1 MTEPRDAVLTPLF
14 RRHTRRPRLTALLDE
29 ARAQSILLTAP
40 AGYGKT
46 TLAREWLQGRTDTA
60 WYHATAAS
68 ADVGAFSAGLAEAVG
83 PIVPGAGERVRQ
95 RLRVGDATER
105 LARPLAEL
113 LAEDLDA
120 WPEGGII
127 VLDDYHLLAE
137 STPVEDFV
145 DWLLMLAPIRLLV
158 TGRRRPG
165 WATARRFLYGEA
177 VEIGRDQLA
186 MTNEEAARVLEGR
199 STEAVRALVKQAEGW
214 PALIGLASLS
224 AELDF
229 PTGRMSDS
237 LFRYFAEEVF
247 RSEPPDVQRFML
259 QASVGSSVSVR
270 LAREVLGFE
279 DPEPILERLRDEDLL
294 HEAAREG
301 ELRFHPLLREFLR
314 RRLETDDAAA
324 FAERAAL
331 VVEDA
336 KAEGRWEEAFDLSVE
351 TGNVK
356 EAAEIA
362 GRAARPLLAAGQSE
376 TLEKWLDACGAAGV
390 TVAGAALA
398 RAELLIRKGEM
409 SAAAA
414 LAEDTVR
421 RLDESHQDFPWA
433 CTVAGRALH
442 FTSKEHEAFARF
454 ESARHHA
461 RTDEDLKEALW
472 GQVLAV
478 TEIAPESMD
487 DYLDALDARFADDL
501 DVRFRLAVGRYGVA
515 EQTSSIAGEWQRFA
529 ALLSAVEHSTD
540 PLAVTSFLATAATV
554 TRLRGRFSESRALA
568 ERTFRICSEFRFDF
582 GASVCLFSRAGAELG
597 LRRFLQAH
605 RTLRLY
611 EGTTIRREDP
621 FYRVEGLTLR
631 ARLLAVE
638 GDLDGALATYDE
650 MGRLVPP
657 TRALGIYLSTLA
669 MILAARGDVAEA
681 RDTAE
686 RARANG
692 TNIEMQHCSTLAEVI
707 ADGAEGQ
714 TKRFKRKA
722 IDTTVACGESDYLEG
737 LVLAYR
743 LWPHVLDAVATD
755 SSALPIVR
763 DLLGQSRDYE
773 LAEQA
778 GIAVSSGEVE
788 DRLKSLTK
796 REREVLTLLALGL
809 TNGEIASRLYIAPST
824 AKVHV
829 RHIFKKLGASNRLQA
844 VILARELFSEP
855 ER

>member
-442 FTSKEHEAFARF
+442 FTSKEHEAFEMFRVGRKAARYD
-454 ESARHHA
+454 A
-461 RTDEDLKEALW
+461 DVKEALW
-472 GQVLAV
+472 GLLLTS
-478 TEIAPESMD
+478 TEIAPATMTT
-487 DYLDALDARFADDL
+487 YLDELDTRFPDDIN
-501 DVRFRLAVGRYGVA
+501 VRFRVTVGRYSAA
-515 EQTSSIAGEWQRFA
+515 EQTDSIAGEWERMS
-529 ALLSAVEHSTD
+529 ALLPSIDHATD
-540 PLAVTSFLATAATV
+540 PLAASGLLVVSASAAN
-554 TRLRGRFSESRALA
+554 LRGRYSDGRTLAIRAL
-568 ERTFRICSEFRFDF
+568 RYCRDLHLDF
-582 GASVCLFSRAGAELG
+582 GIGVCLAYRAVSEIG
-597 LRRFLQAH
+597 LRRFRHAQKSLELF
-605 RTLRLY
+605 RKSSTY
-611 EGTTIRREDP
+611 REDP
-621 FYRVEGLTLR
+621 YFVVEGLTIR
-631 ARLLAVE
+631 ARLLASMGALE
-638 GDLDGALATYDE
+638 QALATTDDLPV
-650 MGRLVPP
+650 GNVPP
-657 TRALGIYLSTLA
+657 RPLGAHLA
-669 MILAARGDVAEA
+669 TVSMILAALDRGKDARRTAQDSRLHGASIEMHYGSQLAEA
-681 RDTAE
+681 VASAKDDYESGRT
-686 RARANG
+686 R
-692 TNIEMQHCSTLAEVI
+692 L
-707 ADGAEGQ
+707 
-714 TKRFKRKA
+714 
-722 IDTTVACGESDYLEG
+722 VACILACASAGYLDG
-737 LVLAYR
+737 LVFAYR
-743 LWPHVLDAVATD
+743 LYPPLLRVAHD
-755 SSALPIVR
+755 DPRAMSILRSAL
-763 DLLGQSRDYE
+763 E
-773 LAEQA
+773 LAGDYDLARGARIELM
-778 GIAVSSGEVE
+778 SL
-788 DRLKSLTK
+788 DRTESMHGLTK
-796 REREVLTLLALGL
+796 REVQVFGL
-809 TNGEIASRLYIAPST
+809 IAEGMTNEEIAKALYITEST
-824 AKVHV
+824 TKVHV
-829 RHIFKKLGASNRLQA
+829 RNILRKLGARNRLQA
-844 VILARELFSEP
+844 ILKAEGHGRRDE
-855 ER
+855 